1 MGDGMFYRSL
11 LVALFVLLGNLAHAD
26 ALPMR
31 DATRGELLYSRHC
44 IACHTTQI
52 HWRDKQLV
60 TDRAS
65 LQLEVNRWQE
75 FAGLGWTDNDVA
87 EVARYLNALHYH
99 Y

>member
-1 MGDGMFYRSL
+1 MSYRL
-11 LVALFVLLGNLAHAD
+11 ALFALFVLLGNLAHAD

-31 DATRGELLYSRHC
+31 DATRGELLYSLHC

-60 TDRAS
+60 TDPAS
-65 LQLEVNRWQE
+65 LQSEVNRWQE
-75 FAGLGWTDNDVA
+75 FMGLGWTESDVA
-87 EVARYLNALHYH
+87 EVPRYLNALHYH

>member
-1 MGDGMFYRSL
+1 MFYRSV

-26 ALPMR
+26 ALPIR
-31 DATRGELLYSRHC
+31 DATRGELLYSLHC

-60 TDRAS
+60 TDQAS
-65 LQLEVNRWQE
+65 LLAEVNRWQE
-75 FAGLGWTDNDVA
+75 LEKLGWTTSDVA

>member
-1 MGDGMFYRSL
+1 MFYRSV

-26 ALPMR
+26 ALPMP
-31 DATRGELLYSRHC
+31 DATRGELLYSLRC

-60 TDRAS
+60 TDPAS
-65 LQLEVNRWQE
+65 LQSEVNRWQE
-75 FAGLGWTDNDVA
+75 FMGLGWTESDVA